1 MNGAPHDLVLFLGR
15 FHVLLVHLPI
25 GGLILLAILEL
36 VAKSPRFKHAA
47 QGNQLILGL
56 LAGSSIAAALLGL
69 MLSQSGG
76 YDAQFL
82 TWHKWTGFAVAAIC
96 SVAWVLSWLGWPRA
110 SFLCVLAT
118 LAVLAV
124 ASHLGASLTHGRDYL
139 GRYAPGPLRSLL
151 GSRTDP
157 TPVATTN
164 SERLSGRLFLEVI
177 QPILTQRC
185 SSCHGPEKQKGELRV
200 DSLEALQKGGQ
211 SGPAFVAGNPGAS
224 LMIKRILL
232 PPDQEEHMPPEG
244 KPQPTPA
251 EITTLQWWVECGA
264 RP

>member
-1 MNGAPHDLVLFLGR
+1 MNSAPHDLVLFFGR
-15 FHVLLVHLPI
+15 LHVVLVHLPI
-25 GGLILLAILEL
+25 GGLVLLVVLEL
-36 VAKSPRFKHAA
+36 AAKSSRFKDAA
-47 QGNQLILGL
+47 QGNRLLLGL
-56 LAGSSIAAALLGL
+56 LAGTSIVAALFGF

-82 TWHKWTGFAVAAIC
+82 TWHKWTGFGVAAIC
-96 SVAWVLSWLGWPRA
+96 SVAWLLSWLGWPRA
-110 SFLCVLAT
+110 SFLCVWAT

-151 GSRTDP
+151 GSQTNP
-157 TPVATTN
+157 TAVAAPN
-164 SERLSGRLFLEVI
+164 AKQLSGRVFIEVI
-177 QPILTQRC
+177 QPILMQRC
-185 SSCHGPEKQKGELRV
+185 SSCHGPEKQKEGLRL
-200 DSLEALQKGGQ
+200 DSLEALQKGGH
-211 SGPAFVAGNPGAS
+211 SGPVFVAGNPGAS
-224 LMIKRILL
+224 LMIKRMLL

-251 EITTLQWWVECGA
+251 ELTTLQWWIECGA